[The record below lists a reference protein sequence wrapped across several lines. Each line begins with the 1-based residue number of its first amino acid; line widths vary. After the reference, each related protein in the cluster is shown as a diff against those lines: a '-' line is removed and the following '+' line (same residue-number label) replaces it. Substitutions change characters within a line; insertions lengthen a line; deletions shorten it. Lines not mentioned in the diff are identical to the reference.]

1 MRPPTAERRTG
12 PVRRIAVQ
20 AKLRVGAVH
29 DPLER
34 EADEV
39 ADRVLR
45 SPTPAA
51 PQVQRCPGGC
61 PGDDELGPEPLL
73 QRSPAGLA
81 EVAVPLESELGSL
94 RGGGQPLRP
103 AERAFFEPRLGR
115 DLGDVRLHTGAR
127 AAELARGLNAR
138 AFTMGWD
145 VVFGGGQYLPHAQQG
160 RRLLAHELVHVVQQG
175 AAPAAGAPAVQRQQ
189 PGAPAPSVAATL
201 VSSLGG
207 GTVQLR
213 YSTQDPGNAEVLL
226 FNSLSSVFTGTTTI
240 TGPAFAKQGTWIR
253 YDVHM
258 PALAHLQQGTAAVL
272 QPAQWTFWLRF
283 GANGWEARADPVT
296 RDIIGG
302 VVAAEKQRTATQESV
317 STSIAAVLSQHTTG
331 CRARYFYKVMTDNG
345 LSPETIAN
353 YGNWCGKGGA
363 GVTMDSMDQCCKEHD
378 ECYGAAGCSI
388 FDAACGEKCDAC
400 DDKAVACWLA
410 AVARDPQRYGAPGSI
425 RYPCHR
431 CGATLITPADK
442 QRCDQEC

>member
-1 MRPPTAERRTG
+1 MRPPTAERRAG
-12 PVRRIAVQ
+12 PVRRVAVQ

-29 DPLER
+29 DPLEQ

-51 PQVQRCPGGC
+51 PRLQRCPGGC
-61 PGDDELGPEPLL
+61 PGDDELGPEPLI
-73 QRSPAGLA
+73 QRSADGA
-81 EVAVPLESELGSL
+81 TDTGTPLEAQIRSL
-94 RGGGQPLRP
+94 PGGGRPLP
-103 AERAFFEPRLGR
+103 PTERAYFEPRFGH
-115 DLGDVRLHTGAR
+115 DLGGVRLHTDTR
-127 AAELARGLNAR
+127 AAGLAQALNAR
-138 AFTMGWD
+138 AFTFGRE
-145 VVFGGGQYLPHAQQG
+145 VVFASGQYLPHLEQG
-160 RRLLAHELVHVVQQG
+160 RNLLAHELAHVVQQG
-175 AAPAAGAPAVQRQQ
+175 AAPSTGAPAVQRQQ
-189 PGAPAPSVAATL
+189 PGAPAQSVPSSLVA
-201 VSSLGG
+201 SLGG
-207 GTVQLR
+207 GVVNL
-213 YSTQDPGNAEVLL
+213 SWSIGSPGNAEVLL
-226 FNSLSSVFTGTTTI
+226 FANLPYVFRETSTI
-240 TGPAFAKQGTWIR
+240 TGPALVKQGTWIR

-258 PALAHLQQGTAAVL
+258 PALAHLEQGTAAVL
-272 QPAQWTFWLRF
+272 QPSQWTFWLRF

-296 RDIIGG
+296 RDIIGR

-317 STSIAAVLSQHTTG
+317 SASIATVLSQHTTG

-345 LSPETIAN
+345 LSPEIIAN

-363 GVTMDSMDQCCKEHD
+363 GATMDSMDQCCKEHD
-378 ECYGAAGCSI
+378 VCYGAAGCSI

-400 DDKAVACWLA
+400 DDTAVACWLA
-410 AVARDPQRYGAPGSI
+410 AIGRDPGRYGAPGSL